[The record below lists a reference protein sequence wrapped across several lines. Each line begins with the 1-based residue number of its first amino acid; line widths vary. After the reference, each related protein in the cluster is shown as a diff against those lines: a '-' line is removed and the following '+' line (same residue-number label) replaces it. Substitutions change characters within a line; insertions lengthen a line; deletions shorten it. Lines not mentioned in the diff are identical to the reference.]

1 MSKSKKDQNEK
12 RDQVLEIRLDNLT
25 ESERYKMQEQ
35 TAKAKRKYAPDA
47 RGTFVGGSQNQLPG
61 SEPKQLG
68 E

>member
-1 MSKSKKDQNEK
+1 MSKSKKHQNDE
-12 RDQVLEIRLDNLT
+12 RDQVLEIRFDNLT

-35 TAKAKRKYAPDA
+35 TAKVKRKYAPDA

-61 SEPKQLG
+61 SERKQLG